1 MTFRTLR
8 SGIQHEILDE
18 LGLADVH
25 PEIAMFARLNGYSIA
40 EVERVVDD
48 VIASSDGRRQHVTTE
63 AIVDA
68 LRQIEAVKAYGEEL
82 KAERAASE
90 AQNQLKSKAANR
102 AKKWAYPKK
111 LRKAIG
117 V

>member
-1 MTFRTLR
+1 MTFRAIRNGL
-8 SGIQHEILDE
+8 QHEILE
-18 LGLADVH
+18 EMGLADAH
-25 PEIAMFARLNGYSIA
+25 PEIVKFARLNGYSIA

-82 KAERAASE
+82 KAEQAASA
-90 AQNQLKSKAANR
+90 AQSPPKSKAASR
-102 AKKWAYPKK
+102 AKKWAYPKR
-111 LRKAIG
+111 LRASR
-117 V
+117 